1 MKHKTNPSSGRK
13 ERTVFTLILR
23 LFIVAVVIGGASAFA
38 YYATNKQST
47 EEEIVIEDNQKEQA
61 NNVVV
66 FPTNIPVPEST
77 QEPVLPTPTPKPYV
91 YYYINDNGYKS
102 YLDNQYQDYLY
113 EMCVKY
119 NVTEYY
125 TLFIAQMYH
134 ESSFNINNISKTH
147 DYGLMQIN
155 KCNHKWLGKILGNND
170 FLDPYNNIEA
180 GVYMMSNFLNKY
192 QDVQKALV
200 CYNRGE
206 GAVKKGTYSTSYSR
220 GVLEDM
226 NLLVKID

>member
-1 MKHKTNPSSGRK
+1 MKININRSPGSKIFAITC
-13 ERTVFTLILR
+13 LI
-23 LFIVAVVIGGASAFA
+23 IAIIGIIA
-38 YYATNKQST
+38 YYSNNTQDKT
-47 EEEIVIEDNQKEQA
+47 GEIAVID
-61 NNVVV
+61 NVVSPM
-66 FPTNIPVPEST
+66 PTENTIQEAIEIKPT
-77 QEPVLPTPTPKPYV
+77 QTPIQPTPTPKPYS
-91 YYYINDNGYKS
+91 YYYVNDNGYKS
-102 YLDNQYQDYLY
+102 YLDTQYQDYLY
-113 EMCVKY
+113 EMCIKY

-134 ESSFNINNISKTH
+134 ESSFIINNISKTH

-155 KCNHKWLGKILGNND
+155 KCNHKWLGSILGNND

-192 QDVQKALV
+192 QDVHKALV